1 MNSRVTPIFIQLTG
15 KNNSGIASDPSV
27 YFLFCN
33 AECLKNY
40 GAPGWK
46 AEL

>member
-1 MNSRVTPIFIQLTG
+1 MNNSIIQLTG

-33 AECLKNY
+33 AGCLKNY
-40 GAPGWK
+40 GPPGCE